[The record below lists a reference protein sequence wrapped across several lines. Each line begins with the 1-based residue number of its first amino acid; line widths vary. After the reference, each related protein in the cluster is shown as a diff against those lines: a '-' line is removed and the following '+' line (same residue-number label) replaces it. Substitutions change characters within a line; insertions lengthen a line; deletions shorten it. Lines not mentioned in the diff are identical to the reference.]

1 MTKLK
6 TFNREHVIRNTAP
19 KLNNRLFKDRT
30 GEKIAVRG
38 GGLATITAFFGY
50 HEGVPAW
57 WCELDDQPGVF
68 IFRRATAIANNQLR
82 HGLRGQQPVEVK
94 APEQNELVLIRELG
108 KVEIHGTTP
117 QFEDGQIWIA
127 LKCFSRI
134 DSRLY
139 SRIYAAMNSGNVQ
152 KREKHMR
159 RMYSTLPQV
168 GRYGKARSQEIHVS
182 LPFLLE
188 RLSKPTTNYDKN
200 WVGGKLG
207 KGWDRVLELHN
218 KYVLCKEKEEVVQ
231 PEPEQKVE
239 VSVEVHKDGE
249 VTNYVDLLPYV
260 KDEVSEMLKTHNIA
274 GDDEMVDK
282 LSRRIANRVF
292 EKKEL
297 ERKIMFRED
306 DVNSVMTP
314 EFKLEIVL
322 GMLSQK

>member
-19 KLNNRLFKDRT
+19 KLNNRQFKDRT
-30 GEKIAVRG
+30 GEKVGVR
-38 GGLATITAFFGY
+38 GGLATVTAFYGY
-50 HEGVPAW
+50 HHGIPAW
-57 WCELDDQPGVF
+57 WCELDAEPGVF
-68 IFRRATAIANNQLR
+68 IFRTGTAIASNQLR
-82 HGLRGQQPVEVK
+82 NGLRVNREVEVK
-94 APEQNELVLIRELG
+94 APEENELALIRELG
-108 KVEIHGTTP
+108 KVEIHGTVP
-117 QFEDGQIWIA
+117 QFAEGKIWVA

-139 SRIYAAMNSGNVQ
+139 GRIYAAMNTMRGD
-152 KREKHMR
+152 HMR
-159 RMYSTLPQV
+159 KMHSTPPQV
-168 GRYGKARSQEIHVS
+168 GRYGKARAQDVHVS

-188 RLSKPTTNYDKN
+188 RLSKPTPNYDKN
-200 WVGGKLG
+200 WVAGKLG

-218 KYVLCKEKEEVVQ
+218 KYVLCKDKEEIQ
-231 PEPEQKVE
+231 PEPEQKAE
-239 VSVEVHKDGE
+239 VSVEVHKEGE

-292 EKKEL
+292 EKREL